1 MKMVKNPKQRHKVQ
15 KSQPKSLQTQI
26 MKKVSFA
33 DEEKKYSTMSLMS
46 IDASKVQLTTVKLRV
61 SSLNIHFIILYD

>member
-1 MKMVKNPKQRHKVQ
+1 MVKNPKQRHKVQ
-15 KSQPKSLQTQI
+15 KSKSLQTQI

-33 DEEKKYSTMSLMS
+33 DKEKNYSTMSLMS
-46 IDASKVQLTTVKLRV
+46 IDASKVQLTTIKLRV